1 MPRPSSILAGLAAIA
16 LLAPALC
23 AAQNGATALASG
35 SGTSGAVAL
44 EVRPHAGDTVS
55 VRLEQRVEMTG
66 TRRIAGRDSTARVTS
81 SMVMY
86 ARTIVESVTPEHS
99 IVATHTDSVRLET
112 SDDHAEAMRADAIR
126 ALTGTVSRLR
136 ILPDG
141 TGQSIDSALGA
152 QSAGLVAVMPAT
164 LPGTPVAVGGKW
176 TRKMP
181 IPATNAARGAG
192 EVRAVFRL
200 DSLTGGGRYAWIS
213 MKGSMHRE
221 ERAPVGATGES
232 AGAVTGSISGAMTL
246 DRHRGWIV
254 SALTDMTVR
263 STVTTPN
270 APAVPLKVTVRVIQK
285 MRADDQD

>member
-1 MPRPSSILAGLAAIA
+1 MSRPLSFVSAIA
-16 LLAPALC
+16 AVIFLAPALCAPALC
-23 AAQNGATALASG
+23 AAQNGG
-35 SGTSGAVAL
+35 SAKGAVSL

-66 TRRIAGRDSTARVTS
+66 TRRIDGRDSTARVTS
-81 SMVMY
+81 SMVMF
-86 ARTIVESVTPEHS
+86 ARTIVESVTPAHS

-112 SDDHAEAMRADAIR
+112 SDDHAQAMRADAIR

-141 TGQSIDSALGA
+141 TGQSIDSTSAT
-152 QSAGLVAVMPAT
+152 QSANLVAVMPAT
-164 LPGTPVAVGGKW
+164 LPDAPVAVGGKW

-181 IPATNAARGAG
+181 IPSTNAARGAG

-200 DSLTGGGRYAWIS
+200 DSLTADGRYAWIS
-213 MKGSMHRE
+213 MKGSMRRD
-221 ERAPVGATGES
+221 ERAPVGGSGES
-232 AGAVTGSISGAMTL
+232 AGAVTGSISGVMTL

-285 MRADDQD
+285 MHAEDQE

>member
-1 MPRPSSILAGLAAIA
+1 MPRSSFAVAGVAALALFV
-16 LLAPALC
+16 PAVC
-23 AAQNGATALASG
+23 AAQNGSATNG
-35 SGTSGAVAL
+35 VPNGAVAL
-44 EVRPHAGDTVS
+44 EVRPRAGDTVS

-66 TRRIAGRDSTARVTS
+66 TRRIGGRDSTARVTS
-81 SMVMY
+81 SMVMF
-86 ARTIVESVTPEHS
+86 ARTVVESVTPEHS

-112 SDDHAEAMRADAIR
+112 SDDHAQAMRADAIR
-126 ALTGTVSRLR
+126 ALAGTVSRLR

-152 QSAGLVAVMPAT
+152 QSASLVAVMPAT
-164 LPGTPVAVGGKW
+164 LPATPVAVGGKW

-181 IPATNAARGAG
+181 IPSTNAARGAG

-213 MKGSMHRE
+213 MKGSMRRE

-232 AGAVTGSISGAMTL
+232 AGAVSGSISGVMTL

-254 SALTDMTVR
+254 SALTDMTVH

-270 APAVPLKVTVRVIQK
+270 APAVPLRVTVRVIQK

>member
-1 MPRPSSILAGLAAIA
+1 MARSSFTIAGIAA
-16 LLAPALC
+16 LCLVAPALC
-23 AAQNGATALASG
+23 AAQNGSSG
-35 SGTSGAVAL
+35 NGAIAL
-44 EVRPHAGDTVS
+44 EVRPHAGDTVN

-66 TRRIAGRDSTARVTS
+66 TRRIGGRDSTAQVTS
-81 SMVMY
+81 SMVMF
-86 ARTIVESVTPEHS
+86 ARTIVESVTAENS

-126 ALTGTVSRLR
+126 ALAGTVSRLR

-141 TGQSIDSALGA
+141 TGQSVDSALGA
-152 QSAGLVAVMPAT
+152 QSASLVAVMPAT
-164 LPGTPVAVGGKW
+164 LPGVPVAVGGKW

-181 IPATNAARGAG
+181 IPSTNAARGAG

-200 DSLTGGGRYAWIS
+200 DSLTGAGRYAWIS
-213 MKGSMHRE
+213 MKGSMRRD
-221 ERAPVGATGES
+221 ERAPVGGTGES
-232 AGAVTGSISGAMTL
+232 AGAVTGSITGAMTL
-246 DRHRGWIV
+246 DRQRGWIV

-270 APAVPLKVTVRVIQK
+270 APSVPLKVTVRVIQK

>member
-1 MPRPSSILAGLAAIA
+1 MSRPSFTIAGLAA
-16 LLAPALC
+16 LFLVAPAVC
-23 AAQNGATALASG
+23 AAQNGNTPN
-35 SGTSGAVAL
+35 GAVPL

-66 TRRIAGRDSTARVTS
+66 TRRIGGRDSTARVTS
-81 SMVMY
+81 SMVMF

-126 ALTGTVSRLR
+126 ALAGTVSRLR

-141 TGQSIDSALGA
+141 TGQSVDSALGA
-152 QSAGLVAVMPAT
+152 QSASLVAVMPAT
-164 LPGTPVAVGGKW
+164 LPGAPVAVGGKW

-181 IPATNAARGAG
+181 IPSTNAARGAG

-213 MKGSMHRE
+213 MKGSMRRD
-221 ERAPVGATGES
+221 ERAPVGGTGES
-232 AGAVTGSISGAMTL
+232 AGAVSGSITGVMTL
-246 DRHRGWIV
+246 DRQRGWIV
-254 SALTDMTVR
+254 SALTDMTVH

-270 APAVPLKVTVRVIQK
+270 APSVPLKVTVRVIQK
-285 MRADDQD
+285 MRANDQD

>member
-1 MPRPSSILAGLAAIA
+1 MSRSSFTIAGIAALS
-16 LLAPALC
+16 LLAPAVC
-23 AAQNGATALASG
+23 AAQNGNGAN
-35 SGTSGAVAL
+35 GAVAL
-44 EVRPHAGDTVS
+44 EVRPRAGDTVS
-55 VRLEQRVEMTG
+55 VKLEQRVEMTG

-81 SMVMY
+81 SMVMF

-126 ALTGTVSRLR
+126 ALAGTVSRLR

-141 TGQSIDSALGA
+141 TGQSVDSALGA
-152 QSAGLVAVMPAT
+152 RSASLVAVMPAT
-164 LPGTPVAVGGKW
+164 LPAAPVAVGGRW

-181 IPATNAARGAG
+181 IPSTNAARGAG

-213 MKGSMHRE
+213 MKGSMRRD
-221 ERAPVGATGES
+221 ERAPVGGSGES
-232 AGAVTGSISGAMTL
+232 AGAVSGSITGAMTL
-246 DRHRGWIV
+246 DRQRGWII

-263 STVTTPN
+263 STVTTAN

-285 MRADDQD
+285 MRANDQD

>member
-1 MPRPSSILAGLAAIA
+1 MSRPSSIIAGIAALF
-16 LLAPALC
+16 LLAPAVC
-23 AAQNGATALASG
+23 VAQNGNGAN
-35 SGTSGAVAL
+35 GAVAL
-44 EVRPHAGDTVS
+44 EVRPRAGDTVS

-66 TRRIAGRDSTARVTS
+66 TRRIGGRDSTARVTS
-81 SMVMY
+81 SMVMF

-112 SDDHAEAMRADAIR
+112 SDDHAQAMRADAIR
-126 ALTGTVSRLR
+126 ALAGTVSRLR

-152 QSAGLVAVMPAT
+152 QSASLVAVMPAT

-181 IPATNAARGAG
+181 IPSTNAARGAG

-213 MKGSMHRE
+213 MKGSMRRE
-221 ERAPVGATGES
+221 ERAPVGETGES
-232 AGAVTGSISGAMTL
+232 AGAVTGSITGAMTL
-246 DRHRGWIV
+246 DRRRGWIV
-254 SALTDMTVR
+254 SALTDMTVH

-270 APAVPLKVTVRVIQK
+270 APSVPLKVTVRVIQK
-285 MRADDQD
+285 MRADDQE

>member
-1 MPRPSSILAGLAAIA
+1 MARLWSSGAALAAVVV
-16 LLAPALC
+16 LVPGVC
-23 AAQNGATALASG
+23 VAQKGASANGG
-35 SGTSGAVAL
+35 SPNGAVAL
-44 EVRPHAGDTVS
+44 EVRPRAGDTVS

-66 TRRIAGRDSTARVTS
+66 IRRIDGRDSTARVTS
-81 SMVMY
+81 SMVMF

-112 SDDHAEAMRADAIR
+112 SDDHAQAMRADAIR

-141 TGQSIDSALGA
+141 TGQSVDSALGS
-152 QSAGLVAVMPAT
+152 QSANLVALMPAT
-164 LPGTPVAVGGKW
+164 LPDSPVAVGGRW

-181 IPATNAARGAG
+181 IPSTNAAHGAG

-213 MKGSMHRE
+213 MKGSMRRD
-221 ERAPVGATGES
+221 ERAPVGASGES
-232 AGAVTGSISGAMTL
+232 AGAVSGSIAGNMTL

-263 STVTTPN
+263 STVTTPS
-270 APAVPLKVTVRVIQK
+270 APSVPLKVTVRVIQK
-285 MRADDQD
+285 MRADGQD

>member
-1 MPRPSSILAGLAAIA
+1 MAQSSFIFFAGVAALAV
-16 LLAPALC
+16 LAPAPC
-23 AAQNGATALASG
+23 VAQNGNGA
-35 SGTSGAVAL
+35 SGAVAL
-44 EVRPHAGDTVS
+44 EVRPHAGDTVA

-81 SMVMY
+81 SMVMF

-126 ALTGTVSRLR
+126 ALAGTVSRLR

-141 TGQSIDSALGA
+141 TGQSVDSALGA
-152 QSAGLVAVMPAT
+152 QSASLVAVMPAT
-164 LPGTPVAVGGKW
+164 LPSAPVAVGGKW

-181 IPATNAARGAG
+181 IPSTNAARGAG
-192 EVRAVFRL
+192 EVRAVFHL

-213 MKGSMHRE
+213 MKGSMRRD
-221 ERAPVGATGES
+221 ERAPVGGSGES
-232 AGAVTGSISGAMTL
+232 AGAVSGSITGMMTL
-246 DRHRGWIV
+246 DRQRGWIV
-254 SALTDMTVR
+254 SALTDMTVH

-285 MRADDQD
+285 MRADNQE